1 MAQPSLYV
9 VVRASYKQ
17 YEEDMARIKGIA
29 RQNGEAISSALNNSI
44 TADQAAKKIDSLAI
58 SLQKAIGAAKAFDV
72 KPQIKE
78 LEALA
83 QKTGV
88 STERMNEFSQAMIR
102 TARENTLEYS
112 LKRIQ
117 SLTGMSRLEMAKLRF
132 ELGDT
137 AGAFKEIGSIAMS
150 AALPVA
156 AFGTTLFFM
165 GKSALDAQLALQRL
179 NVAYQSVFEGG
190 AGAQLDFIY
199 QQTQKVGLEF
209 QSTAEAAKG
218 FFAAGRDTT
227 LAPQLNEI
235 FASVTNA
242 SSALQ
247 LSGEQVNRTFL
258 ALG

>member
-29 RQNGEAISSALNNSI
+29 RQSGEAISSALNNSI

-58 SLQKAIGAAKAFDV
+58 SLQKAIGAAKSFDA

-117 SLTGMSRLEMAKLRF
+117 SQTGMSQLAMAKLRF

-137 AGAFKEIGSIAMS
+137 AGAFKTLGSIAMS

-227 LAPQLNEI
+227 LAPQLN
-235 FASVTNA
+235 
-242 SSALQ
+242 
-247 LSGEQVNRTFL
+247 
-258 ALG
+258 